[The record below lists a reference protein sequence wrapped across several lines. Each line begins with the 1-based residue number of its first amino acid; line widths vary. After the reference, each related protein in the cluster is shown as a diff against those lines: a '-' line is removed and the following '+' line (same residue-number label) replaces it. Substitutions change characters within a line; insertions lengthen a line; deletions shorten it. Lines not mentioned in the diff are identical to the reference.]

1 MANVGEVK
9 NRGFE
14 ASLSAYIIR
23 DHARELNWMV
33 SGQLVYDKNWVSKLS
48 EAIKEQNEAML
59 ADEDYEVANLFYE
72 GRPQNGVSMPCAPWV
87 STPVRDVKSSSTA
100 MET

>member
-1 MANVGEVK
+1 
-9 NRGFE
+9 
-14 ASLSAYIIR
+14 
-23 DHARELNWMV
+23 MV

-72 GRPQNGVSMPCAPWV
+72 GRPQNGIYAVRSMGVDP
-87 STPVRDVKSSSTA
+87 STGRESSRPRWKPDDHLEGGRQGLPGTGLPTTAVTSVRC
-100 MET
+100 